1 MRRDPV
7 ESATGL
13 AIADMLWEAGIPP
26 NVFHVVV
33 GGGQVGAELLE
44 RPIDGVFFTAV
55 RTTGIF
61 CRPGCTARTPLRQN
75 VEFFRTASDALF
87 AGYRPCKRCRPLEP
101 RGEAPEWLR
110 GMLDTIER
118 EPDRRI
124 RDADLREAGLDPA
137 RVRRWFQAHH
147 GMTFQAYQRAR
158 RLGRALGQLTLG
170 DDIVQ
175 TAYRSGFESLS
186 GFNDAVRRLAGDSPG
201 RARGTTVIH
210 LTRVLTP
217 LGPMIA
223 GATGEIRLPGI
234 RTTRRS
240 RGAYGDGARQHGD
253 QLVQVGRGQRR
264 HRQAGRAT
272 GPTGGQPGGRLPG
285 ELPAPLRLGEDLP
298 LVREVAAGALQAR
311 GTVSGP
317 WTAPRIAARA
327 TGDAVSWQTYSAQD
341 LSLAADVDLSQGGP
355 VFVDLERPFI
365 FEAGRTTQA
374 ALMLRA
380 EGTPSGAVRARV
392 IWNVF
397 SQPSRLTRRV
407 RVCPALPS
415 TSMWSGP
422 SPKSTSW
429 TTSSRTWT
437 RRGTW
442 ISTAPF
448 SAPAST
454 TCSSRDGFAAA

>member
-1 MRRDPV
+1 MRNATAVALEPALPPEAEMWRAVTDRDA
-7 ESATGL
+7 SY
-13 AIADMLWEAGIPP
+13 
-26 NVFHVVV
+26 
-33 GGGQVGAELLE
+33 
-44 RPIDGVFFTAV
+44 DGVFFTAV

-223 GATGEIRLPGI
+223 GATEEALCLLEFAERRMLETQLRRIERQLGAVLVPGETEI
-234 RTTRRS
+234 TRRTAAELES
-240 RGAYGDGARQHGD
+240 YFAAELRDFTVPLATAGTPFQEDVWRQLRTIPYGETRSY
-253 QLVQVGRGQRR
+253 
-264 HRQAGRAT
+264 
-272 GPTGGQPGGRLPG
+272 G
-285 ELPAPLRLGEDLP
+285 E
-298 LVREVAAGALQAR
+298 QAR
-311 GTVSGP
+311 
-317 WTAPRIAARA
+317 RI
-327 TGDAVSWQTYSAQD
+327 G
-341 LSLAADVDLSQGGP
+341 
-355 VFVDLERPFI
+355 RP
-365 FEAGRTTQA
+365 E
-374 ALMLRA
+374 
-380 EGTPSGAVRARV
+380 AVRAVARANGDNRIAIVIPCHRV
-392 IWNVF
+392 IGSDGKLTGYGGGLWRKK
-397 SQPSRLTRRV
+397 RL
-407 RVCPALPS
+407 LELE
-415 TSMWSGP
+415 
-422 SPKSTSW
+422 
-429 TTSSRTWT
+429 
-437 RRGTW
+437 RGEV
-442 ISTAPF
+442 
-448 SAPAST
+448 
-454 TCSSRDGFAAA
+454 GLGLG